1 MTATASILLQI
12 DFSLSS
18 ILLTTMGTLIEIDP
32 LDTSPLLWKRWRKT
46 KAIHLLKELF
56 KGWIF
61 VAIAFSLIVKM
72 VMAELV
78 TDDFTKD
85 L

>member
-1 MTATASILLQI
+1 MTAGIFLQI

-18 ILLTTMGTLIEIDP
+18 VFLTTMGTLIEINP
-32 LDTSPLLWKRWRKT
+32 LDPSSLFWQGRCETKT
-46 KAIHLLKELF
+46 VHLLKELL
-56 KGWIF
+56 KGRVL

-78 TDDFTKD
+78 ADDFAKD